1 MQPGE
6 VIFLEDRNMLFYV
19 SSVSHSLDLGS
30 GFTTTLEL
38 TYGHGIGEYIPT
50 VMDSIGKL
58 IYKNQEIA
66 DMVIHRQDSS
76 ANEENIGVIQVPPNQ
91 SASFPLISTGQE
103 NATINSFTTTNTKV
117 YNNILYNT
125 QYIINLNGSSG
136 NNIKA
141 QIELRVY
148 YDKSTPVNT
157 ALQKAAQGLA
167 NQLLDP
173 NGGGPTAISF
183 QNQPVQ
189 NQGLPPGSVKVVAV
203 NMDDAKSRLSPS
215 QQAIDAARGQMATT
229 STNTGSASS
238 SNPVGNDDGTDASAI
253 SANNNALRKALFSY
267 IIDCWISF
275 DQVSSAVANST
286 ST

>member
-58 IYKNQEIA
+58 IYKNQEAA
-66 DMVIHRQDSS
+66 DTVIHRQESS
-76 ANEENIGVIQVPPNQ
+76 ANEESLGVFQLQNKNGTIQ
-91 SASFPLISTGQE
+91 LSTGQE
-103 NATINSFTTTNTKV
+103 TKNSIDPFTTTNTKV
-117 YNNILYNT
+117 FNNILYNT
-125 QYIINLNGSSG
+125 QYILNSNASAG
-136 NNIKA
+136 NNVKA
-141 QIELRVY
+141 QIELRIY
-148 YDKSTPVNT
+148 YDNATPLSIN
-157 ALQKAAQGLA
+157 LKQQA
-167 NQLLDP
+167 NGIAEQMLNP
-173 NGGGPTAISF
+173 SGGPKSVSF
-183 QNQPVQ
+183 QNAPVE
-189 NQGLPPGSVKVVAV
+189 NKGLPEGSVKVVSV
-203 NMDDAKSRLSPS
+203 NMDNQKSRHSPS

-229 STNTGSASS
+229 STNTGSPSS
-238 SNPVGNDDGTDASAI
+238 SNPTGNDDGTDASAI

-275 DQVSSAVANST
+275 EQVPAAVANST
-286 ST
+286 TT